1 MNRTFAPLYH
11 PEWPEHFQLLMFT
24 VDPITGAEGVFR
36 MSTEGVWEP
45 FELNGTSLGDPLP
58 IDTAAL

>member
-1 MNRTFAPLYH
+1 
-11 PEWPEHFQLLMFT
+11 